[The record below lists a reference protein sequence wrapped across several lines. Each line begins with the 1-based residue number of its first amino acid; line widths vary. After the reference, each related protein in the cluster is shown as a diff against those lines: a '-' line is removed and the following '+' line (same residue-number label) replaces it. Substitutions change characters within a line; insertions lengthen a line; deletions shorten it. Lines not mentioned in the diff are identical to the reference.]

1 MACCNDSR
9 SGSRGQGSCGCG
21 PQPFPWLG
29 ALCDPAI
36 RRMFFRRYR
45 RDLALGAAAGCLA
58 ALPALGLGD
67 RLGAL
72 GPALGGPWLRLH
84 PAAVLAAA
92 VPGGIA
98 LALALAWKGARG
110 WAAGSGWVLAWA
122 LLAGAANGCLDLG
135 EASLDGFIRNGGLS
149 SALAFAILGLPAVL
163 LAWGLLAA
171 VFRQPKYAATTR
183 ASRSSSAGVPSTAT
197 EPRSST

>member
-9 SGSRGQGSCGCG
+9 SGSRGEGSCGCG

-45 RDLALGAAAGCLA
+45 RDLALGAGAGCLA

-72 GPALGGPWLRLH
+72 GPALAVARQLRVQGGAQPRVHGGRLGRSC
-84 PAAVLAAA
+84 PS
-92 VPGGIA
+92 
-98 LALALAWKGARG
+98 R
-110 WAAGSGWVLAWA
+110 
-122 LLAGAANGCLDLG
+122 
-135 EASLDGFIRNGGLS
+135 LS
-149 SALAFAILGLPAVL
+149 
-163 LAWGLLAA
+163 
-171 VFRQPKYAATTR
+171 
-183 ASRSSSAGVPSTAT
+183 
-197 EPRSST
+197 